1 MQPLARREFLGIA
14 LATMPLAR
22 LRVEAP
28 GTPSLQS
35 TRDTDPVYVRAGSDR
50 DGVHKTLGISTIDF
64 KVTSADTGGAML
76 AIENTN
82 RGKGGPAKH
91 MHPAQDE
98 LFCVIDGEYIIVIGD
113 QRFDLKPGDTHP
125 GAARCAARLG
135 IRRERGRAD
144 ADHLH
149 TTGCDGRLLP
159 PRLERQLD
167 AGAGSCAL
175 ACARHGVARAAAVG
189 VARVPQAR
197 CRRRT
202 SGARNGTAG
211 LVTN

>member
-82 RGKGGPAKH
+82 RGKGGPARH
-91 MHPAQDE
+91 MHPGQDE
-98 LFCVIDGEYIIVIGD
+98 LFCVIDGEYVIVIGD
-113 QRFDLKPGDTHP
+113 QRFDLKPGDTILAPRGVPHVWAYVGNAVGRMLINFTPP
-125 GAARCAARLG
+125 GAMEDFFRLVSKG
-135 IRRERGRAD
+135 NSMPVQDPALWRA
-144 ADHLH
+144 H
-149 TTGCDGRLLP
+149 GMELLGP
-159 PRLERQLD
+159 PLP
-167 AGAGSCAL
+167 
-175 ACARHGVARAAAVG
+175 V
-189 VARVPQAR
+189 
-197 CRRRT
+197 
-202 SGARNGTAG
+202 
-211 LVTN
+211 